1 MIEYLWRGAFESVRH
16 TCVHASADLQLCK
29 DLNTFLIGS
38 SPINLHLTLQQNSL
52 LLNPAALLAPSN
64 PDLKPPTSA
73 SLLSTLRERLTK
85 FRNFTPKA
93 TNSVEFKEAEGNL
106 YEYLEGVLVRGV
118 EPWLRGGRMV
128 NDKVAVYDLRK
139 LSEWEDE
146 EVIDSDGGAGSVT
159 GSGTPNAD
167 EEEVVDTTESEV
179 GEEMR
184 TLHKFNFEIAEI
196 AVDPGQ
202 DLLVIVEVR

>member
-1 MIEYLWRGAFESVRH
+1 V
-16 TCVHASADLQLCK
+16 QLCK
-29 DLNTFLIGS
+29 DLNTFLTGS

-52 LLNPAALLAPSN
+52 LLNPAALLPPSN

-85 FRNFTPKA
+85 FRNFMPKA

-146 EVIDSDGGAGSVT
+146 EVIVEDEDAGS
-159 GSGTPNAD
+159 GSGSGSTPTGD
-167 EEEVVDTTESEV
+167 EDAAVETTESEV
-179 GEEMR
+179 GDEIR
-184 TLHKFNFEIAEI
+184 TLHKFDFEIAEI

-202 DLLVIVEVR
+202 DLLIIVQVR